1 MYLTFDDGPSE
12 ENTLRVPEILKE
24 RDIKATFFLIGEN
37 VRKCPEI
44 AQKIVAEGHTIG
56 IHCNSHDYETI
67 YASADSFIQNFETA
81 HQTVYDVICCE
92 L

>member
-37 VRKCPEI
+37 V
-44 AQKIVAEGHTIG
+44 
-56 IHCNSHDYETI
+56 
-67 YASADSFIQNFETA
+67 
-81 HQTVYDVICCE
+81 
-92 L
+92 